1 MHRVCLLFASFL
13 THQQRDVYS
22 GVSIGKTTELRGMKL
37 ILFVKQN
44 YALCSRF
51 WCYRPGPIWPRVIPA
66 SREINLGLVRR
77 QVTTYSVIG
86 FSKKIDE
93 THLMTGFF
101 FSENS
106 SNRGTNGPT
115 GRYSISSS
123 WHSVGGLVH
132 GCGSKW
138 QSVWGLVWRIRFLL
152 VLEGVTRSRCD
163 TCLEWILIMAPIHM
177 TSGATNIFFQTLVT
191 KFLSRTTDE
200 RRFWGQMSSHRPFL
214 KTAVTQ
220 MGCYKIA
227 RVRAAIMA
235 LTFPRIH

>member
-51 WCYRPGPIWPRVIPA
+51 WCYRPPSRPDLA
-66 SREINLGLVRR
+66 SRDSRRISGLVRR

-93 THLMTGFF
+93 TRLMTGFF

-115 GRYSISSS
+115 SRYSISSIR
-123 WHSVGGLVH
+123 SVVWFVDAEVS
-132 GCGSKW
+132 GSP
-138 QSVWGLVWRIRFLL
+138 SEV
-152 VLEGVTRSRCD
+152 SY
-163 TCLEWILIMAPIHM
+163 
-177 TSGATNIFFQTLVT
+177 
-191 KFLSRTTDE
+191 DE
-200 RRFWGQMSSHRPFL
+200 YVF
-214 KTAVTQ
+214 
-220 MGCYKIA
+220 Y
-227 RVRAAIMA
+227 
-235 LTFPRIH
+235 

>member
-1 MHRVCLLFASFL
+1 
-13 THQQRDVYS
+13 VYS

-66 SREINLGLVRR
+66 SREINLELVRR

-93 THLMTGFF
+93 TRLMTGFF

-115 GRYSISSS
+115 GRYSISSIR
-123 WHSVGGLVH
+123 SVVWYMDAEVS
-132 GCGSKW
+132 GSP
-138 QSVWGLVWRIRFLL
+138 SEV
-152 VLEGVTRSRCD
+152 SY
-163 TCLEWILIMAPIHM
+163 
-177 TSGATNIFFQTLVT
+177 
-191 KFLSRTTDE
+191 DE
-200 RRFWGQMSSHRPFL
+200 YVF
-214 KTAVTQ
+214 
-220 MGCYKIA
+220 Y
-227 RVRAAIMA
+227 
-235 LTFPRIH
+235 